1 MKYISNSIVDML
13 SIYNIFCLFNG
24 CLLACIELKLFFIVF
39 FINRL
44 TNVGHTNDSLA
55 KYAGKV
61 AINGDTVQLS
71 KNALQIDT
79 IAYGDQQIV

>member
-13 SIYNIFCLFNG
+13 SIYNIFCLF
-24 CLLACIELKLFFIVF
+24 ACIWVKVCFIVLL
-39 FINRL
+39 ISKL
-44 TNVGHTNDSLA
+44 TNAGHTNESLA